1 MNRAEF
7 HVADSCIGC
16 GKCAESCPAQTI
28 ELSGRKAKIHYD
40 NCIRCFCCQEFC
52 PRAAMVA
59 HRPLAAKVL
68 NKLKL

>member
-1 MNRAEF
+1 MRKDVSRKSNRNEKQKT
-7 HVADSCIGC
+7 HINRE
-16 GKCAESCPAQTI
+16 K
-28 ELSGRKAKIHYD
+28 
-40 NCIRCFCCQEFC
+40 CIRCFCCQEFC